1 MAPAADT
8 EGRVQE
14 VQNVAA
20 VASLVHG
27 MGLLQLMVEVT
38 PEPLVPQPSQLR
50 KLWSLHSSIAQR
62 HVFCTPECN
71 VEEQLLY
78 NTITARMQRTV
89 IRGDYEPAS

>member
-1 MAPAADT
+1 MPPAAAT

-38 PEPLVPQPSQLR
+38 PEALVPEPSQLC

-62 HVFCTPECN
+62 HIFCTPECS

-78 NTITARMQRTV
+78 DTMTAHMQKTV
-89 IRGDYEPAS
+89 IRGDFEPAS